1 MEQEDAASR
10 CRDMLTDKRAQRH
23 IEFGASL
30 AALVYVV
37 FGLTDMSFSL
47 LAFQLGFRELNPIL
61 AWAVRG
67 GLFIPAKI
75 AMTVGIGI
83 LIAVLYSNRVARVAT
98 WSGILVMTMVTAY
111 HLVGLS
117 AAA

>member
-1 MEQEDAASR
+1 MVR
-10 CRDMLTDKRAQRH
+10 DKRPPDRTQ
-23 IEFGASL
+23 FGGTF
-30 AALVYVV
+30 AALLYVV
-37 FGLTDMSFSL
+37 FGVVDLTCSL
-47 LAFQLGFRELNPIL
+47 MAFHLGFRELNPLL
-61 AWAVRG
+61 AWLARSG
-67 GLFIPAKI
+67 FFIPAKI